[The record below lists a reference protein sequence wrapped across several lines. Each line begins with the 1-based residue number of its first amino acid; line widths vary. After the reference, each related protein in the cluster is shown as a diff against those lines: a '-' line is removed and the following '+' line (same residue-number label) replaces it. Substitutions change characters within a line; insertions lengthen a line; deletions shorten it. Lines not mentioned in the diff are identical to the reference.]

1 MKSVL
6 FVFLLSVLLSF
17 VIADEYKKYGI
28 CSCFKPAYDGDCC
41 MRVHGTMEKGSNVCR
56 VPTIGKPVQV
66 YEECCKEIKG
76 RSKCKTGYTPI
87 DNQ

>member
-6 FVFLLSVLLSF
+6 FVLILSVLLGF
-17 VIADEYKKYGI
+17 VIADEYNKYGI

-56 VPTIGKPVQV
+56 VPQIGEPVRQ
-66 YEECCKEIKG
+66 YQACCVEIKG
-76 RSKCKTGYTPI
+76 RSKCKTGYIPK
-87 DNQ
+87 DD